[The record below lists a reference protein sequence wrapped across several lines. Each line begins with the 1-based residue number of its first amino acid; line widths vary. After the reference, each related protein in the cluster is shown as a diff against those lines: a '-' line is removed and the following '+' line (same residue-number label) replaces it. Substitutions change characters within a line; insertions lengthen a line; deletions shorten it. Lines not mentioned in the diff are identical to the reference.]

1 MGILSMKI
9 HSLLSEKS
17 RTVQTIAVDNS
28 IESAI
33 DLMVARRTSAL
44 IVTDKD
50 QPVGIFAESDI
61 FRFWS
66 KNKSSDFSETILP
79 SAMTAKLITAKP
91 EDDIEQILPVMLKAG
106 VSHLPVIEN
115 QKVVGMLHLT
125 DIFENRIESL
135 SEELHYLNDYIE
147 DLHEAGRD

>member
-1 MGILSMKI
+1 
-9 HSLLSEKS
+9 
-17 RTVQTIAVDNS
+17 
-28 IESAI
+28 
-33 DLMVARRTSAL
+33 
-44 IVTDKD
+44 
-50 QPVGIFAESDI
+50 
-61 FRFWS
+61 
-66 KNKSSDFSETILP
+66 
-79 SAMTAKLITAKP
+79 
-91 EDDIEQILPVMLKAG
+91 MLKAG